1 MGISTLVLS
10 SHNKSL
16 FTYILSLYQLSLW
29 ALPELCLMII
39 VLMSPTYFP
48 DLSNEIN
55 IYSLRTD
62 SWKTLHDQLYG
73 IFLINFQGKHVNKKL
88 HWIASTSY

>member
-1 MGISTLVLS
+1 MMTHVMIT
-10 SHNKSL
+10 K
-16 FTYILSLYQLSLW
+16 
-29 ALPELCLMII
+29 LCLMII
-39 VLMSPTYFP
+39 VLMSSTFFS

-73 IFLINFQGKHVNKKL
+73 IFLINFQGKHVNEKL